1 MLHKSTVEVKTCF
14 PQNLAV
20 KAKQEKTSTFLNN
33 NPMKKVV
40 LYARVSSTN
49 GTQDY
54 QRQINDL
61 TSYAVSNKMLIEN
74 TFAEKISGA
83 KKNQDRQE
91 LMKMIDYVNSNQIEK
106 VLVTE
111 LSRLGRDTLQV
122 LQTIEVLNQNKIS
135 LYIQNYNIE
144 TLTPE
149 KEINPMSQFLI
160 TILAEVARM
169 ERKTIRERVVSGY
182 DNYRNGGGRVG
193 RKVGYTKSDEVMKN
207 QYIEEMKLL
216 KKGYS
221 LRNVYKITG
230 TSLNTLQKIKK
241 LI

>member
-1 MLHKSTVEVKTCF
+1 
-14 PQNLAV
+14 
-20 KAKQEKTSTFLNN
+20 
-33 NPMKKVV
+33 MKRVCI
-40 LYARVSSTN
+40 YSRVSSSN

-61 TSYAVSNKMLIEN
+61 TAFASQNNCEVVKV
-74 TFAEKISGA
+74 FAEMVSGA
-83 KKNQDRQE
+83 KKNSERPALME
-91 LMKMIDYVNSNQIEK
+91 LIDFVNTNAIDK

-111 LSRLGRDTLQV
+111 LSRLGRDTLQT
-122 LQTIEVLNQNKIS
+122 LQTIELLNQNKIS

-144 TLTPE
+144 TLTAA

-169 ERKTIRERVVSGY
+169 ERKTIRERVESGY
-182 DNYRNGGGRVG
+182 KNHLANGGSVG
-193 RKVGYTKSDEVMKN
+193 RKVGYKKDNESMKA
-207 QYIEEMKLL
+207 QYTEDIKLL

-221 LRNVYKITG
+221 LRNITKITG
-230 TSLNTLQKIKK
+230 TSVNTLRKVKT